1 MGYELRRV
9 MGLHADFAVRPGGSG
24 EPLTFMPERRLFVNP
39 QLLLFSLLTPPFPA
53 AMGLKL
59 H

>member
-1 MGYELRRV
+1 MQICSQ
-9 MGLHADFAVRPGGSG
+9 AGGSG
-24 EPLTFMPERRLFVNP
+24 EPLTFMPEASFRQPTVALI
-39 QLLLFSLLTPPFPA
+39 SLLTPPFPA